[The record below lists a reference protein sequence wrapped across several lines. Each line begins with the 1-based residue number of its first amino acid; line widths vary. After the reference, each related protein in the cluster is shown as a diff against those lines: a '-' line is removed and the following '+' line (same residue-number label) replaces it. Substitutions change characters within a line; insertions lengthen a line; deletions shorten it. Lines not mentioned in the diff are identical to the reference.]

1 MRQVYAFPLFPFKNL
16 FPGLTLMQHELKGTQ
31 LPYLDSEKYEKNSN
45 YHIGLHTYCDD
56 KVSLSCNRLR
66 L

>member
-16 FPGLTLMQHELKGTQ
+16 FP
-31 LPYLDSEKYEKNSN
+31 EKYEKNSN